1 MTTDRRNPFSPPKFL
16 VPATALAL
24 TSWCF
29 LAPGAFAG
37 PGEGRAT
44 ADSLENGQPETLTV
58 THEARALRPGE
69 AVLLTIESSQ
79 ALRSVK
85 ATSPG
90 QDPGAFPAGADTRW
104 QVLLGIDV
112 ETAPGP
118 YRVSIEA
125 TTSGGSLL
133 KAAHTLQVT
142 ARKFGTR
149 RLTVDPKFVTPP
161 PAVVPRIV
169 REQERL
175 KALFASVTTRA
186 WQGPFMAPI
195 SGPSAD
201 NFGLQSVFNGVPRS
215 RHRGVDYASP
225 AGAPIAAPGAG
236 RVVLAEDLYFTGNTV
251 VIDHGGGLF
260 SLLAHLSR
268 IDVEVTETVE
278 RGVTV
283 GLVGA
288 TGRVTGPHLHW
299 TVRVGTAA
307 IDPLSLLALG
317 RSTT

>member
-1 MTTDRRNPFSPPKFL
+1 M
-16 VPATALAL
+16 
-24 TSWCF
+24 
-29 LAPGAFAG
+29 
-37 PGEGRAT
+37 
-44 ADSLENGQPETLTV
+44 SLDGQGKTLSI

-69 AVLLTIESSQ
+69 AVLLTIEHSE
-79 ALRSVK
+79 ALQSVK
-85 ATSPG
+85 ATAPG
-90 QDPGAFPAGADTRW
+90 QTPGAFQAGAGTRW

-125 TTSGGSLL
+125 MTTGGSLL

-142 ARKFGTR
+142 PRKFGTR

-161 PAVVPRIV
+161 PEVVPRIV

-175 KALFASVTTRA
+175 TAVFAQVTDRA
-186 WQGPFMAPI
+186 WQGPFVAPLN
-195 SGPSAD
+195 GPSAD

-225 AGAPIAAPGAG
+225 AGAPVAAPGAG
-236 RVVLAEDLYFTGNTV
+236 RIVLAEDHYFTGNTV

-268 IDVEVTETVE
+268 IDIEVAEFVE
-278 RGVTV
+278 RGATI

-299 TVRVGTAA
+299 TVRIGPAA

-317 RSTT
+317 GTTTT